1 MANFVSHTMIIEI
14 PHMNMIGDVKPQET
28 MVKRLAAN
36 LDAVWAELYN
46 KIGLAAPP
54 CHYTYRRHGGE
65 LGSGWG
71 LWMTAADVI
80 SVDFFKGTG
89 DAFPSLH
96 RPLRTTH
103 SSLLKIVTRMTQD
116 TRDELN
122 NFLSVMPYCWFPD
135 CETRLADGEEEGVM
149 MAFHWYPD
157 IKHDE
162 GLDADGVRI
171 FVDGGS
177 SGTLELASEYEPID
191 YFQWNV
197 RCPTCPRPRQNGDAA
212 VWLAAHAA
220 LAREKLP
227 GCRICCNPHAVAS
240 ISFTKP
246 TKSANKKVS
255 RLLAE
260 HNLKQ

>member
-1 MANFVSHTMIIEI
+1 MANFVSHTMVIEI
-14 PHMNMIGDVKPQET
+14 PHMNIIGDVKPQET

-36 LDAVWAELYN
+36 LHETWAELYN
-46 KIGLAAPP
+46 KIGLAARPWHP
-54 CHYTYRRHGGE
+54 QQRGCGFN

-71 LWMTAADVI
+71 LWMTADVI
-80 SVDFFKGTG
+80 SVDFFKGT
-89 DAFPSLH
+89 DDPFPSLH

-103 SSLLKIVTRMTQD
+103 SSLLKIVTKMTQD
-116 TRDELN
+116 TKDELN